1 VNIQMEFE
9 FDKEMDALLRKAAKS
24 GLAETAADSHLDADE
39 ISMFAENA
47 MPDAARS
54 QAISHMADCGRCR
67 TILSNVAVL
76 NAGAENITATSPE
89 VLVTTESTAKPS
101 WIAGLFSTRNLAFGF
116 GGLALV
122 FAGLLS
128 ISVFRTMY
136 SGPNEL
142 AKADQ
147 NEIPN
152 AAKSVSDPAKE
163 VSDSLGAANSNVE
176 TNADSASQDSKQEG
190 TDGVFEPNTSSTSGR
205 ENVRMK
211 TPQPEKLL
219 ERKDLGRL
227 RDAAD
232 LKSADDIREM
242 DADLA
247 PGKPAAK
254 QAAPPAPAPPPPPK
268 SVEEESVLIT
278 RGERSKPNRSVD
290 KADASVDKERRAA
303 NKPVAAGASMSSNRT
318 RLNGKTF
325 NRIRGVWYDSAYKQ
339 QSTTNVKRN
348 TEAFNKLDSGVKTI
362 ANKLS
367 GTVVV
372 VWKTKA
378 YRID

>member
-1 VNIQMEFE
+1 MEFE

-24 GLAETAADSHLDADE
+24 GLAEAAADSHLDADE

-67 TILSNVAVL
+67 TILSNVAAL
-76 NAGAENITATSPE
+76 NAEAENITAPSPE
-89 VLVTTESTAKPS
+89 VTVTTETAAKPS
-101 WIAGLFSTRNLAFGF
+101 WITGLFSTRNLAFGF
-116 GGLALV
+116 GGLALIFV
-122 FAGLLS
+122 GLLS
-128 ISVFRTMY
+128 ISVFRTM
-136 SGPNEL
+136 STGPNEL

-152 AAKSVSDPAKE
+152 AAKSVSDPSKE
-163 VSDSLGAANSNVE
+163 VSNSLGSTNSSIE
-176 TNADSASQDSKQEG
+176 TNADSASQDLKQEG

-211 TPQPEKLL
+211 TPEPEKLL
-219 ERKDLGRL
+219 ERKDLGRM
-227 RDAAD
+227 RDGTD
-232 LKSADDIREM
+232 LKTADDFREL
-242 DADLA
+242 DADAA
-247 PGKPAAK
+247 PGKPTAK
-254 QAAPPAPAPPPPPK
+254 KAAPAAAPPPPKPL
-268 SVEEESVLIT
+268 EEESVLTT
-278 RGERSKPNRSVD
+278 RGERSKPKRAAD
-290 KADASVDKERRAA
+290 KADVSVDKERRAQ
-303 NKPVAAGASMSSNRT
+303 NKPVAAGASVSSNRT

-325 NRIRGVWYDSAYKQ
+325 NRIKGVWYDSAYEQ

-362 ANKLS
+362 ANKLR

>member
-1 VNIQMEFE
+1 
-9 FDKEMDALLRKAAKS
+9 
-24 GLAETAADSHLDADE
+24 
-39 ISMFAENA
+39 
-47 MPDAARS
+47 
-54 QAISHMADCGRCR
+54 
-67 TILSNVAVL
+67 
-76 NAGAENITATSPE
+76 
-89 VLVTTESTAKPS
+89 
-101 WIAGLFSTRNLAFGF
+101 
-116 GGLALV
+116 
-122 FAGLLS
+122 
-128 ISVFRTMY
+128 MY